1 MKWAQTIEDRM
12 MQVGHSFNKRYG
24 EMDSPTRRENVN
36 QINSFLN
43 TSSDLQNPNTNIS
56 INASMGGSQ
65 PNNFN
70 RESNM
75 GGTQSNNFNREANI
89 NLGQTTFNPN
99 YNPSYDAGHRSDLNR
114 SLFDNKRDPILIEN
128 GPPHHP
134 ETNLHF
140 STNNNTNS
148 SNLRIDNSYSNESF
162 GVNANFN
169 NNGNTMAFSNANT
182 LGSNINRHAND
193 KHYFE
198 GAQMSKVEDFIA
210 SRRL

>member
-12 MQVGHSFNKRYG
+12 MQVGHGFNKRYG

-43 TSSDLQNPNTNIS
+43 TSNDLPNPNANIS
-56 INASMGGSQ
+56 INA
-65 PNNFN
+65 
-70 RESNM
+70 NM

-99 YNPSYDAGHRSDLNR
+99 YNPSYDAGHRADVNR
-114 SLFDNKRDPILIEN
+114 SLFDNRRDPILIEN

-148 SNLRIDNSYSNESF
+148 SNLRIDNNYSNGSF